1 MVYNSSFFYFV
12 LRAKLLESEAVNEN
26 LRRNL
31 SRASSR
37 ATYFGGPSAFSASM
51 LSSEKETMEIL
62 DIAKKDL
69 EKLKKKERKKKKRWC
84 MNYNAICFLFRSK
97 EVCFFNHW
105 DLKCLVVVWVWTL
118 NCCSFKPFYMLE
130 LSFFFC
136 IFSSSEVCSI
146 CRMNVSFVMNFSM

>member
-1 MVYNSSFFYFV
+1 MVYNSSFFLLL

-31 SRASSR
+31 SRASTRS
-37 ATYFGGPSAFSASM
+37 TYFGGPSAFSASM

-84 MNYNAICFLFRSK
+84 MSYDAICFLFISSCCCVGLDPKSLFLQTLLRI
-97 EVCFFNHW
+97 EVRGFFLLH
-105 DLKCLVVVWVWTL
+105 L
-118 NCCSFKPFYMLE
+118 
-130 LSFFFC
+130 FFQGN
-136 IFSSSEVCSI
+136 
-146 CRMNVSFVMNFSM
+146 MQYL